1 MSAWT
6 RALFKRVSRHVGVR
20 RSGLWLLLLA
30 LLVALL
36 GTLVWL
42 AGRYEASQ
50 IQSRLE
56 RDAAEIVTD
65 IRTGLTRNI
74 QAFQAVATLQSNAR
88 PTDEWQTPSASV
100 LREHREIMRLEWR
113 SVSLDVLAQL
123 DTPYRSPVFERLG
136 RATVQAD
143 VSLACTTA
151 RRLSG
156 PAYSSSYFMPQS
168 DGLGFEMLDLC
179 MPIVASGR
187 LVGYIVATYSLH
199 DILAEL
205 VGKQMA
211 RGQNLSFTEADG
223 TRLALHGTPSRG
235 NRVYVAQQLL
245 DLPGN
250 TLVLRLESRESTPA
264 LFPNVLTALVAAM
277 SLALMVV
284 LFLLAR
290 DMRRRLKVEHDLG
303 EALAFRKAMEDSVLT
318 GLRARDLSGR
328 ITYVNPAFCQ
338 MVGIAA
344 KDLLNQSFPSP
355 YWPPE
360 LASMYQQ
367 RQTIR
372 LAGHNLPR
380 EGHESVFIR
389 PDGTRFPVLIMEA
402 PLINAV
408 GKHTGWM
415 SAILDV
421 SEQRRVEEVSRAS
434 QDRLQ
439 ATARLAMIGEMAS
452 LLSHELNQP
461 LAAISSYA
469 TGSLN
474 LLRDASNSSAD
485 NVRSAG
491 PPQASTTPSGTSAV
505 REATS
510 VGAMQFF
517 DGPPLEKLAPSGGS
531 AVREATSVGANISS
545 ELQGAMSRIA
555 EQAERAGKVIKSV
568 HDFVRRR
575 DQTREAVE
583 PRALLDAV
591 MPLVSLQ
598 ARKLSVTVVI
608 EVDPTCAPVLCD
620 RTMVEQ
626 VLLNLSRNGM
636 QAMRDHADGV
646 DGLVAENTVRILT
659 LRIRPAAS
667 NARSSWVEFSV
678 TDLGEGI
685 TPEVAQQLFTPFF
698 TTKAEGMGLGLS
710 LCRTVIEQ
718 HGGFLGF
725 EAVAPH
731 GTIFSFTLPVAPV
744 RGMGST
750 PPA

>member
-1 MSAWT
+1 MRVLFTHWRSRFRRNWRSRRYGAQRW
-6 RALFKRVSRHVGVR
+6 AL
-20 RSGLWLLLLA
+20 WILLLA
-30 LLVALL
+30 LVATLLV
-36 GTLVWL
+36 TLVWL
-42 AGRYEASQ
+42 AGRYESSQ

-65 IRTGLTRNI
+65 IRAGFTRNI
-74 QAFQAVATLQSNAR
+74 QSFQALQSGER
-88 PTDEWQTPSASV
+88 TPEAWNFPAADL
-100 LREHREIMRLEWR
+100 LRERREIMRLEWR
-113 SVSLDVLAQL
+113 SESLDVITQVG
-123 DTPYRSPVFERLG
+123 TPYKSPVFERLG
-136 RATVQAD
+136 RNSMQAD
-143 VSLACTTA
+143 INLACTTA

-156 PAYSSSYFMPQS
+156 AAYSTSYFVPQA
-168 DGLGFEMLDLC
+168 DGLGFEMLDMC
-179 MPIVASGR
+179 MPITVEGR
-187 LVGYIVATYSLH
+187 LVGYTVASYSLQ
-199 DILAEL
+199 DVLAEL
-205 VGKQMA
+205 VGKQLA
-211 RGQNLSFTEADG
+211 RGQSVAFTEADG

-235 NRVYVAQQLL
+235 NRIYVAQQLL
-245 DLPGN
+245 DLTGN
-250 TLVLRLESRESTPA
+250 PLVLRLESRLGLPS
-264 LFPNVLTALVAAM
+264 LFPNVLTALVTAM
-277 SLALMVV
+277 SLALMAV

-290 DMRRRLKVEHDLG
+290 DMRRRLRVEHDLG

-338 MVGIAA
+338 MVGISA
-344 KDLLNQSFPSP
+344 KELLNHSFPSP
-355 YWPPE
+355 YWPPD
-360 LASMYQQ
+360 LADVYQQ
-367 RQTIR
+367 RQLVR
-372 LAGHNLPR
+372 LAGNKVPR
-380 EGHESVFIR
+380 EGHESVFMR

-421 SEQRRVEEVSRAS
+421 SEQRRIEELSRAS

-474 LLRDASNSSAD
+474 LLQYQSGSNGGSSGSGV
-485 NVRSAG
+485 N
-491 PPQASTTPSGTSAV
+491 TPVAAAPESP
-505 REATS
+505 ATS
-510 VGAMQFF
+510 EPAADLSSDLQVAM
-517 DGPPLEKLAPSGGS
+517 
-531 AVREATSVGANISS
+531 R
-545 ELQGAMSRIA
+545 RIA

-575 DQTREAVE
+575 DQAREAID
-583 PRALLDAV
+583 PKALLDAV

-608 EVDPTCAPVLCD
+608 EIDTACAPVLCD

-636 QAMRDHADGV
+636 QAMQATQIPGSDEPGASTPGTGARV
-646 DGLVAENTVRILT
+646 LIL
-659 LRIRPAAS
+659 RVRPAAS
-667 NARSSWVEFSV
+667 NAHSRWVEFAV
-678 TDLGEGI
+678 IDQGEGI
-685 TPEVAQQLFTPFF
+685 SAEVAEQLFTPFF
-698 TTKAEGMGLGLS
+698 TTKDEGMGLGLS

-725 EAVAPH
+725 AAVLPR
-731 GTIFSFTLPVAPV
+731 GTIFSFTLPVAPCTTG
-744 RGMGST
+744 RAPFRT
-750 PPA
+750 P